1 MAGILN
7 AVAGTALSAAG
18 VARTW
23 NTGICGCCEDMG
35 SCCDVYFC
43 TSCNS
48 ARQCNAIDGK
58 EDNQDMCLC
67 FAIMV
72 LNYQVG
78 YGTVAMILRYRL
90 IAKYNIGGES
100 LIETFCMSQCFNLCS
115 ICQVHRQLTSMM
127 MWPGGT
133 CCGTTRPGL
142 GGLVAMK

>member
-1 MAGILN
+1 MAALIN
-7 AVAGTALSAAG
+7 AVAGNVMDAAG

-23 NTGICGCCEDMG
+23 NTGVMGCCEDMG

-43 TSCNS
+43 TSCNA

-58 EDNQDMCLC
+58 EDMQDMCLC

-72 LNYQVG
+72 LNYNSG
-78 YGTVAMILRYRL
+78 YSTLAMILRYRL
-90 IAKYNIGGES
+90 VAKYNIADEGVIGS
-100 LIETFCMSQCFNLCS
+100 FFIASCCSLCS
-115 ICQVHRQLTSMM
+115 ICQTHRQLTSMM